1 MHYKE
6 AYIDTTDLALQMD
19 LVRRYID
26 YLANKPKNF
35 FELLN
40 CLKAMSIVYSEVLK
54 IVQIFITLSIT
65 MASNERFFFHTKPD

>member
-1 MHYKE
+1 VYYKE

-26 YLANKPKNF
+26 YLANKPKYF

-65 MASNERFFFHTKPD
+65 MASNERFFFPH